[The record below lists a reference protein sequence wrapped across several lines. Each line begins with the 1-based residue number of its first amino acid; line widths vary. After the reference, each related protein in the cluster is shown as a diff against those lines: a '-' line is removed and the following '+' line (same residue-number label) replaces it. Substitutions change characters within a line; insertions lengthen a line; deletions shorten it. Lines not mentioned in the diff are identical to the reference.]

1 MQIRFL
7 ANENIPFDAVRA
19 LREKGYD
26 VIWTREDSPGSTDVE
41 VLEAAQKQDRVL
53 ITFDKD
59 FGELAFRSKQPV
71 ASGIILFR
79 TLMNSP
85 AEVARFLSE
94 AIGSRDDWKGHF
106 SVVETYRVRMRRLKK
121 SVE

>member
-1 MQIRFL
+1 MQTRFL

-26 VIWTREDSPGSTDVE
+26 VLWTREDSPGSTDIE

-59 FGELAFRSKQPV
+59 FGELAFRSKHPA

-79 TLMNSP
+79 MPMNSP
-85 AEVARFLSE
+85 AEAARFLSE
-94 AIGSRDDWKGHF
+94 AIRSRDDWEGHF
-106 SVVETYRVRMRRLKK
+106 SVVETHRVRMRRLRTRI
-121 SVE
+121 E

>member
-1 MQIRFL
+1 MQTRFL

-26 VIWTREDSPGSTDVE
+26 VLWTREDSPGSTDIE

-59 FGELAFRSKQPV
+59 FGELA
-71 ASGIILFR
+71 
-79 TLMNSP
+79 
-85 AEVARFLSE
+85 
-94 AIGSRDDWKGHF
+94 
-106 SVVETYRVRMRRLKK
+106 
-121 SVE
+121 